1 MKTGWRTVLLV
12 LTEIIVGTGAGAVC
26 GQGMP
31 AAVAVQPPAYDMSRE
46 VTLVGKVVSYS
57 ASSAVP
63 PWGPHAKLQ
72 IASAVKDIHRGDAR
86 LLKAQH
92 MAIESGDSLR
102 IIGEGVTPG
111 SQKQFVARIVQKGTQ
126 AVVLRSAGGFPL
138 LPAARQD
145 ADPPKTQGGVQ

>member
-1 MKTGWRTVLLV
+1 MKTGCSTVLPELV
-12 LTEIIVGTGAGAVC
+12 GIIVGTIAGAVC
-26 GQGMP
+26 GQEKP
-31 AAVAVQPPAYDMSRE
+31 AAVAVQPGAYDMSRE

-72 IASAVKDIHRGDAR
+72 TASAMMDIHRGDAR
-86 LLKAQH
+86 LLNAQH

-102 IIGEGVTPG
+102 IIGEEVTQA

-126 AVVLRSAGGFPL
+126 AVVLRSVPGFPL

-145 ADPPKTQGGVQ
+145 ADPPKTQGGMQ

>member
-1 MKTGWRTVLLV
+1 MLV
-12 LTEIIVGTGAGAVC
+12 LAEIIVGTGAGAVC
-26 GQGMP
+26 GQEKP

-46 VTLVGKVVSYS
+46 VTLVTLVGRVVSYS

-72 IASAVKDIHRGDAR
+72 IASAVMDIHRGDAR

-92 MAIESGDSLR
+92 LAIESGDSLR
-102 IIGEGVTPG
+102 IIGEEVTPG
-111 SQKQFVARIVQKGTQ
+111 SQKRFVARIVQKGTQ

>member
-1 MKTGWRTVLLV
+1 MLV
-12 LTEIIVGTGAGAVC
+12 LAEIIVGTGAGAVC
-26 GQGMP
+26 GQENP
-31 AAVAVQPPAYDMSRE
+31 VAVAVQPSAYDMSRE

-63 PWGPHAKLQ
+63 PWGSHAKLQ
-72 IASAVKDIHRGDAR
+72 IASAVTDIHRGDAR

-92 MAIESGDSLR
+92 MAIESGDSHR
-102 IIGEGVTPG
+102 IIGEEVTPG

-145 ADPPKTQGGVQ
+145 ADPPKTQGGAQ